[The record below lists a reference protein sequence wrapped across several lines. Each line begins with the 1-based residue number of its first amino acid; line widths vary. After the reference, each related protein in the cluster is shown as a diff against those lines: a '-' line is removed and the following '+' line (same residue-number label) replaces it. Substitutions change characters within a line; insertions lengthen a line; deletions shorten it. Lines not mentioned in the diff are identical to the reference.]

1 MSSNVDHTMYYEAL
15 IDTFATV
22 GWNAIMDDMKAG
34 ADQLTLENCK
44 TAEEFWLAK
53 GQMEAYRKMLNYED
67 FIRQGFENYAE
78 DL

>member
-1 MSSNVDHTMYYEAL
+1 MYFEAL

-22 GWNAIMDDMKAG
+22 GWKAIMEDMQEG

-44 TAEEFWLAK
+44 TAEEFWRAK
-53 GQMEAYRKMLNYED
+53 GQMEAYRKMLSYED